1 MSRTA
6 PARPATGRRPARPAP
21 TAGPPVRG
29 APPAGTLS
37 LALVAAAFA
46 AALVVAAAGP
56 TPARGQEEAAPG
68 DVRVGITYRPGYLP
82 VLAVPRARQEDDALS
97 EAAARVDSILRTDL
111 QFSDRFEMLPV
122 PDSID
127 RSSGVRYDLWNELGA
142 VWVVTADVRG
152 TPDEPLLRVGLH
164 DVVYGSLEEVQAFS
178 LPPVDADGFRMAVHR
193 VSDAVVE
200 WATGDP
206 GMAASRI
213 AFRRKT
219 GDGASD
225 VWMVDSDGRNLR
237 RITRDSSIVY
247 SPALSPDGRRMMY
260 VSYVDGEPTV
270 YERDL
275 RSGDVRTVSDV
286 PGVDLTPAYR
296 PDGRRVMVARSS
308 DDGVEVF
315 ELETDPICCARR
327 VTYTSPGDAL
337 NPSYSPE
344 GDRFTYEA
352 TPLGEQQVYV
362 QRVEGGGTGV
372 ISRYVYGERGS
383 AASPDWSPSGDRIAY
398 QAWIDGTWQIVTVD
412 PDGSNRRV
420 LTSEGTNEEPSWAP
434 DGRHIVFRSTRKGY
448 QALWVVD
455 TVTGSFRRLVANH
468 ADQTPDW
475 SGTVPPE

>member
-1 MSRTA
+1 VN
-6 PARPATGRRPARPAP
+6 GRRPPGGALLPA
-21 TAGPPVRG
+21 A
-29 APPAGTLS
+29 
-37 LALVAAAFA
+37 LAA
-46 AALVVAAAGP
+46 AALAAALLAEAAGP
-56 TPARGQEEAAPG
+56 SPVRAQEEEAVPG

-82 VLAVPRARQEDDALS
+82 VLALPRTSREDGAPAA
-97 EAAARVDSILRTDL
+97 AAARIDSILRTDL
-111 QFSDRFEMLPV
+111 RFSDRFEMLPV
-122 PDSID
+122 PDSVD
-127 RSSGVRYDLWNELGA
+127 RTSGVRYELWNELGA
-142 VWVVTADVRG
+142 VWVVTADLRG

-178 LPPVDADGFRMAVHR
+178 LPPADDDGFRMAVHR

-200 WATGDP
+200 WATGEP

-213 AFRRKT
+213 AFRRKS

-225 VWMVDSDGRNLR
+225 IWMVDSDGRNLR
-237 RITRDSSIVY
+237 RVTRDSSIVY
-247 SPALSPDGRRMMY
+247 SPAFSPDARRVMY
-260 VSYVDGEPTV
+260 VSYVDGEPAV

-286 PGVDLTPAYR
+286 PGVDLTPEYR

-308 DDGVEVF
+308 EDGVEVF
-315 ELETDPICCARR
+315 ELETDPVCCARR
-327 VTYTSPGDAL
+327 ITYTSPGDAL
-337 NPSYSPE
+337 NPSYAPG
-344 GDRFTYEA
+344 GDRIAYEA

-383 AASPDWSPSGDRIAY
+383 AASPDWSPGGERIVY
-398 QAWIDGTWQIVTVD
+398 QGWIDGTWQIVTVN
-412 PDGSNRRV
+412 PDGSDRRV

-468 ADQTPDW
+468 ADQTPSW
-475 SGTVPPE
+475 SPTVPPE